1 MSDTTTTEAATVDQ
15 STADGAA
22 SETGAESAAVTEGAT
37 ALGDAG
43 KKALDAMKA
52 DRNAARAE
60 AKAAADELAALKAQA
75 EGRQAEHEAIQ
86 KAREVESAALAKANE
101 RILKA
106 EIKAASA
113 GKLADPLDALK
124 FLDLGQFEVGDDSDV
139 DSDAIAAAIGALI
152 TDKPYLAAQGGGRFQ
167 GSADGGTRTGTA
179 ADRQLSREDIS
190 RMTPEQI
197 VEAQEKGQFGDLL
210 KSK

>member
-1 MSDTTTTEAATVDQ
+1 MSDTTETTTVNE
-15 STADGAA
+15 STVDGAA
-22 SETGAESAAVTEGAT
+22 TEKAAESAAVTEGTT

-43 KKALDAMKA
+43 KKALDTMKA
-52 DRNAARAE
+52 ERNAARLE
-60 AKAAADELAALKAQA
+60 AKAVADELAALKAAAEGKQA
-75 EGRQAEHEAIQ
+75 EYEATQ

-106 EIKAASA
+106 EVKAASA

-124 FLDLGQFEVGDDSDV
+124 FLDLSKFEVDDDGNV

-167 GSADGGTRTGTA
+167 GSADGGTRNGAA
-179 ADRQLSREDIS
+179 ADRQLTREDIS